1 MAFHMKRIQLLKP
14 YRAYSRGRV
23 VEVTDDLA
31 AHLVDSGLAVINQQT
46 ELQPAARGE
55 AAILSQDTRRA
66 VVNFN
71 R

>member
-1 MAFHMKRIQLLKP
+1 
-14 YRAYSRGRV
+14 
-23 VEVTDDLA
+23 
-31 AHLVDSGLAVINQQT
+31 VIDQQT